1 MRLIV
6 LLLGLLVFAGPPP
19 AHAGGSSPLL
29 TISTVDAFAGSSGAV
44 SVEVQGSFNFE
55 DVVQGVFPAGAV
67 VFQGTSFAR
76 FDQAG
81 SVVSGTAPLLANGL
95 DATEVP
101 ALLAL
106 GSPAAA
112 PAALVQ
118 LRADRAT
125 VVLPPGFSAGPASVV
140 LYAVYQGQGFASN
153 TVSVVL
159 P

>member
-1 MRLIV
+1 MRSLA
-6 LLLGLLVFAGPPP
+6 LLLGLLAFAGPPP

-29 TISTVDAFAGSSGAV
+29 AD
-44 SVEVQGSFNFE
+44 
-55 DVVQGVFPAGAV
+55 
-67 VFQGTSFAR
+67 
-76 FDQAG
+76 
-81 SVVSGTAPLLANGL
+81 GL

-140 LYAVYQGQGFASN
+140 LYAVYQDQGFASN